1 MNRSPCIEIG
11 IGKTAKK
18 IFGLAHPVRQPG
30 TRDGLSYY
38 TIVARCLS
46 SVIVRVG
53 RRLAC
58 CGGGRGLNGSAMRP
72 AQRQAFDLARPQE
85 KIGKDWKRLELDA
98 GHTKT

>member
-1 MNRSPCIEIG
+1 MREFRQSGSVEGVMGNHGSYSDYSEFG

-38 TIVARCLS
+38 TIAARCLS

-58 CGGGRGLNGSAMRP
+58 R
-72 AQRQAFDLARPQE
+72 
-85 KIGKDWKRLELDA
+85 
-98 GHTKT
+98 T